1 MLNPDQRPKVALEDL
16 LRLKR
21 TERPAP
27 EFWAT
32 FESEMRQKQLAAL
45 LEKRTWWQGLSQ
57 LLVRH
62 AYLPVGA
69 TAVLAFTLVSV
80 KYYVPSQPTT
90 VVPTSPT
97 KSLASVNRAAVSA
110 PVSATVAS
118 RTERSAS
125 LPAAPSPA
133 IESTPVAD
141 DMEAMAAGP
150 EAAAPVASSS
160 TTVDSP
166 SSRYIANNLDRL
178 ERTDPELVQSV
189 LGSRLSAPA
198 RVQSAALMTDELT
211 SVPTGTSRRSRL
223 LAHYTD
229 HLLTPE
235 PTAPEIVRE
244 RLARRL
250 GDSDISDRISR
261 IGLKGD
267 QVSLGVTLRL

>member
-1 MLNPDQRPKVALEDL
+1 MPNPDQRPKVALEDL

-21 TERPAP
+21 AERPAP

-32 FESEMRQKQLAAL
+32 FESEIRQKQLAAL
-45 LEKRTWWQGLSQ
+45 LEKRSWWQGLSQ
-57 LLVRH
+57 VLVRH

-80 KYYVPSQPTT
+80 KYYVPSQPSALEPTATT
-90 VVPTSPT
+90 KP
-97 KSLASVNRAAVSA
+97 LASVNRAVVPPAVAA
-110 PVSATVAS
+110 PAAPGAQHEVPSATVADS
-118 RTERSAS
+118 PVMAKDANGSAES
-125 LPAAPSPA
+125 VAASTSAETA
-133 IESTPVAD
+133 IPVA
-141 DMEAMAAGP
+141 AVAA
-150 EAAAPVASSS
+150 
-160 TTVDSP
+160 DSP
-166 SSRYIANNLDRL
+166 SSRYIANNLDSL

-198 RVQSAALMTDELT
+198 RVQPAALMPDELA

-223 LAHYTD
+223 LAHYSD
-229 HLLTPE
+229 HPLTPE

>member
-1 MLNPDQRPKVALEDL
+1 MLNPDQRPKISLEDL

-21 TERPAP
+21 AERPAP

-45 LEKRTWWQGLSQ
+45 LEKRSWWQGLSQ
-57 LLVRH
+57 VLVRH

-80 KYYVPSQPTT
+80 KYYVPAHPTT
-90 VVPTSPT
+90 IEPTTSAKP
-97 KSLASVNRAAVSA
+97 LAAVNRAAV
-110 PVSATVAS
+110 
-118 RTERSAS
+118 
-125 LPAAPSPA
+125 PSPTA
-133 IESTPVAD
+133 V
-141 DMEAMAAGP
+141 AMAAATQR
-150 EAAAPVASSS
+150 EAPPATTAGTSIESAVAADRAVVLPASSEPAVQVASA
-160 TTVDSP
+160 TMDSP
-166 SSRYIANNLDRL
+166 SSRYIANNLDSL

-198 RVQSAALMTDELT
+198 RVQSAAFLTDELA

-229 HLLTPE
+229 HPVTRE
-235 PTAPEIVRE
+235 PTAPEIIRE

-250 GDSDISDRISR
+250 GDTDISDRISR

>member
-1 MLNPDQRPKVALEDL
+1 MSNPDQRPKVALEDL

-21 TERPAP
+21 AERPAP
-27 EFWAT
+27 EFWAS
-32 FESEMRQKQLAAL
+32 FESELRQKQLAAL
-45 LEKRTWWQGLSQ
+45 LEKRSWWQGLSH
-57 LLVRH
+57 LLVRR

-80 KYYVPSQPTT
+80 KYYSPSQPAAIE
-90 VVPTSPT
+90 PTSAIR
-97 KSLASVNRAAVSA
+97 SLAAVNRAVNSSPA
-110 PVSATVAS
+110 PT
-118 RTERSAS
+118 T
-125 LPAAPSPA
+125 AAPATQREESPQATTNPA
-133 IESTPVAD
+133 IGSADSDAAVVAANTETATPVAS
-141 DMEAMAAGP
+141 AA
-150 EAAAPVASSS
+150 
-160 TTVDSP
+160 VDSP

-178 ERTDPELVQSV
+178 ARTDPELVQSV

-198 RVQSAALMTDELT
+198 RVQSAALMTDELA
-211 SVPTGTSRRSRL
+211 SVPTGSSRRSRL
-223 LAHYTD
+223 LARYTD

>member
-1 MLNPDQRPKVALEDL
+1 MPNPDQRPKISLEDL

-21 TERPAP
+21 AERPAP

-45 LEKRTWWQGLSQ
+45 LEKRSWWQGLSQ
-57 LLVRH
+57 MLVRH

-80 KYYVPSQPTT
+80 KYYVPAQPSAIEPTT
-90 VVPTSPT
+90 TAKP
-97 KSLASVNRAAVSA
+97 LAAVNRVAVPSPAAVSMVAATQHEA
-110 PVSATVAS
+110 PAPATTASTSIDSAGTADDAVAVPATSEPTVQVASAT
-118 RTERSAS
+118 
-125 LPAAPSPA
+125 
-133 IESTPVAD
+133 
-141 DMEAMAAGP
+141 M
-150 EAAAPVASSS
+150 
-160 TTVDSP
+160 DSP
-166 SSRYIANNLDRL
+166 SSRYIANNLDSL

-189 LGSRLSAPA
+189 LGNRLSAPA
-198 RVQSAALMTDELT
+198 RVQSAALLTDELA

-229 HLLTPE
+229 HPITRE

-250 GDSDISDRISR
+250 GDTDISDRISR

>member
-1 MLNPDQRPKVALEDL
+1 MPNPDQHPKVVLEDL

-21 TERPAP
+21 AERPAP
-27 EFWAT
+27 EFWST
-32 FESEMRQKQLAAL
+32 FESELRQKQLAAL
-45 LEKRTWWQGLSQ
+45 LEKRSWWQGLSH

-80 KYYVPSQPTT
+80 KYYVPSQPTGIE
-90 VVPTSPT
+90 PTSATQP
-97 KSLASVNRAAVSA
+97 LAAVNRAAQPI
-110 PVSATVAS
+110 PVSATVA
-118 RTERSAS
+118 
-125 LPAAPSPA
+125 PAAQNEAASVTAASPA
-133 IESTPVAD
+133 VESTEVAD
-141 DMEAMAAGP
+141 DAVAVAASS
-150 EAAAPVASSS
+150 ETAAPVASANL
-160 TTVDSP
+160 DSP

-198 RVQSAALMTDELT
+198 RVQSAALMTDELA
-211 SVPTGTSRRSRL
+211 SVPTGTSRRTRL

-267 QVSLGVTLRL
+267 QISLGVTLRL